1 MKLRNILKILILA
14 FAIFLLNGCNKEEVR
29 FNVTQDGYFFIY
41 DGKGITNE
49 TSFVDGTRLI
59 AKVKENLIPNNQMV
73 DKIFINGVS
82 HNFEYQYD
90 IVVDKNI
97 DLRVS
102 FKDIPV
108 GSSKVTFQGLEV
120 EVLNKLP
127 GDVYVNGTEL
137 TIKAPKYHIFNY
149 ITINDTRVIVESDE
163 YVLEV
168 SETTNVVIL
177 EEGLEKTHTQVLI
190 SLPSEKQVTIVE
202 DPVGD
207 KYHRIGS
214 TITLQAP
221 EQFSFTGEIT
231 IGNQVYT
238 ISGDRFTVIVTNDM
252 EIRLFNRNF
261 ALNSF
266 KVEIDTEDL
275 VIDAERILPLYAYGS
290 IVNVKAVGNGG
301 FDVIDTITINGELIK
316 VNSARYQIE
325 IQGDTQISA
334 TFKPYDGTLEEISAS
349 TADPVQLLKS
359 ERVYSPSLNVYSFI
373 AKNGEY
379 DYLVFQKDGTFKVR
393 IDSNLETKYYLY
405 AVKYSVEEIKIYQNG
420 FGFINRNE
428 LVYVGSENEFSL
440 QLEVK
445 AILLNLEDINLTNS
459 VSLSLR
465 SNQIDNLEFSLEENG
480 LDVTNE
486 YLEAK
491 SLKFSEAAIGKSFDL
506 IICTEDGVEITQPIK
521 VIKGTNINSEV
532 DLLENTNL
540 DDTLILQANLH
551 LNGNLPV
558 TTLKE
563 VIGNYHAIT
572 FSNEDVEPETNP
584 SDDDLK
590 ENNLQSN
597 WLIEFD
603 NNTTKIKDV
612 ILRSRLDDKIV
623 VFSKQS
629 ILTFDNVVIEGGL
642 VGILAVDSNLVINN
656 SKFQHIKDSNLIVVK
671 KSDLSFESKTT
682 INSSV
687 LSKTDSASILIV
699 DLDSEHNT
707 NPILT
712 LTNNTYKNIKTDSN
726 IEPEILDKLEEVNP
740 EFVIRDPL
748 QYNLVFIIDGGIL
761 YDKYTDEPFEFNDTP
776 DATFS

>member
-14 FAIFLLNGCNKEEVR
+14 FAIFLLNGCKKEEVS

-41 DGKGITNE
+41 EGKGITNE
-49 TSFVDGTRLI
+49 TSFVNGTRLI
-59 AKVKENLIPNNQMV
+59 AKVKEDLIPNNKMV

-82 HNFEYQYD
+82 HNYEYQYD
-90 IVVDKNI
+90 ILVDKNI
-97 DLRVS
+97 DLKVS

-120 EVLNKLP
+120 EVLNKQP

-137 TIKAPKYHIFNY
+137 TIKAPMYHIFNY
-149 ITINDTRVIVESDE
+149 ITINDIKVIVESDH

-177 EEGLEKTHTQVLI
+177 EEGLEKTHTQVFI
-190 SLPSEKQVTIVE
+190 FLPSEKHVTIVE

-238 ISGDRFTVIVTNDM
+238 INGDRFTVIVTNDM

-261 ALNSF
+261 ALNNF
-266 KVEIDTEDL
+266 KVEIDSEDL

-290 IVNVKAVGNGG
+290 IVNVKAIGNGG
-301 FDVIDTITINGELIK
+301 FDIIDTITINGEVIK
-316 VNSARYQIE
+316 VNSARYEIE

-334 TFKPYDGTLEEISAS
+334 TFKPYDGTPEEINAS
-349 TADPVQLLKS
+349 TTDPVQLLKS

-373 AKNGEY
+373 VRNSEY
-379 DYLVFQKDGTFKVR
+379 DYLVFQKDGAFKVR

-405 AVKYSVEEIKIYQNG
+405 TVKYSVEEIKIYQNG

-445 AILLNLEDINLTNS
+445 AILLDLEDINSTNA

-465 SNQIDNLEFSLEENG
+465 SDQIDNLEFTLEENG

-486 YLEAK
+486 YLESK
-491 SLKFSEAAIGKSFDL
+491 SLKFSPEAIGKSFDL
-506 IICTEDGVEITQPIK
+506 IISTEDGVQITQLIK
-521 VIKGTNINSEV
+521 VIKGTNINSASAI
-532 DLLENTNL
+532 LENINL
-540 DDTLILQANLH
+540 SDVLILQTNLH
-551 LNGNLPV
+551 LNTNLSV
-558 TTLKE
+558 STLNE
-563 VIGNYHAIT
+563 LIGNYHTIT
-572 FSNEDVEPETNP
+572 FDKEALEPETKP
-584 SDDDLK
+584 K
-590 ENNLQSN
+590 ENELGEVNLKPNS
-597 WLIEFD
+597 LIVLE
-603 NNTTKIKDV
+603 NNTVTIKDV
-612 ILRSRLDDKIV
+612 ILRSRLNDKIV
-623 VFSKQS
+623 VFSNQS
-629 ILTFDNVVIEGGL
+629 KLTLDNVVIEGGL
-642 VGILAVDSNLVINN
+642 VGVLAVDSNLVINS
-656 SKFQHIKDSNLIVVK
+656 SKFQHIKDSNLIVVN
-671 KSDLSFESKTT
+671 KSDLSFESNTT

-699 DLDSEHNT
+699 DLDSVYNT

-712 LTNNTYKNIKTDSN
+712 LTNNTYKNIKTDPN
-726 IEPEILDKLEEVNP
+726 IEPEILDKLKEVNP
-740 EFVIRDPL
+740 EFVIEDPL

-761 YDKYTDEPFEFNDTP
+761 YYKYTDEPFEFKDTP
-776 DATFS
+776 NATFN

>member
-168 SETTNVVIL
+168 SETTNVVIS
-177 EEGLEKTHTQVLI
+177 EEDLEKTHTQVFI
-190 SLPSEKQVTIVE
+190 FLPSEKHVTIVE

-238 ISGDRFTVIVTNDM
+238 INGDRFTVIVTNDM

-261 ALNSF
+261 ALNNF

-334 TFKPYDGTLEEISAS
+334 TFKPYDGTL
-349 TADPVQLLKS
+349 
-359 ERVYSPSLNVYSFI
+359 
-373 AKNGEY
+373 
-379 DYLVFQKDGTFKVR
+379 
-393 IDSNLETKYYLY
+393 
-405 AVKYSVEEIKIYQNG
+405 
-420 FGFINRNE
+420 
-428 LVYVGSENEFSL
+428 
-440 QLEVK
+440 
-445 AILLNLEDINLTNS
+445 
-459 VSLSLR
+459 
-465 SNQIDNLEFSLEENG
+465 
-480 LDVTNE
+480 
-486 YLEAK
+486 
-491 SLKFSEAAIGKSFDL
+491 
-506 IICTEDGVEITQPIK
+506 
-521 VIKGTNINSEV
+521 KG
-532 DLLENTNL
+532 
-540 DDTLILQANLH
+540 
-551 LNGNLPV
+551 
-558 TTLKE
+558 
-563 VIGNYHAIT
+563 
-572 FSNEDVEPETNP
+572 
-584 SDDDLK
+584 
-590 ENNLQSN
+590 
-597 WLIEFD
+597 
-603 NNTTKIKDV
+603 
-612 ILRSRLDDKIV
+612 
-623 VFSKQS
+623 
-629 ILTFDNVVIEGGL
+629 
-642 VGILAVDSNLVINN
+642 
-656 SKFQHIKDSNLIVVK
+656 
-671 KSDLSFESKTT
+671 
-682 INSSV
+682 
-687 LSKTDSASILIV
+687 
-699 DLDSEHNT
+699 
-707 NPILT
+707 
-712 LTNNTYKNIKTDSN
+712 
-726 IEPEILDKLEEVNP
+726 
-740 EFVIRDPL
+740 
-748 QYNLVFIIDGGIL
+748 
-761 YDKYTDEPFEFNDTP
+761 
-776 DATFS
+776 